1 MIIRHDVTAET
12 YCPLP
17 WSPADFSRLKEAF
30 RINAPAVELDC
41 GQTETGEP
49 HISVMIPGVDFEDGS
64 PCITRNERGWQMVR
78 GGDGPLY
85 EFETAQESAEFLGS
99 KGGAF
104 RRSCAF
110 LELSAAGANDPI
122 SGACTLS

>member
-12 YCPLP
+12 YYPLP
-17 WSPADFSRLKEAF
+17 WSPADFSRLNEAF

-49 HISVMIPGVDFEDGS
+49 HISVMIPGAGFDDAP
-64 PCITRNERGWQMVR
+64 PCITRNARGWQMVR

-85 EFETAQESAEFLGS
+85 DFATEREVAEFVGS
-99 KGGAF
+99 GGL
-104 RRSCAF
+104 S
-110 LELSAAGANDPI
+110 EL
-122 SGACTLS
+122 